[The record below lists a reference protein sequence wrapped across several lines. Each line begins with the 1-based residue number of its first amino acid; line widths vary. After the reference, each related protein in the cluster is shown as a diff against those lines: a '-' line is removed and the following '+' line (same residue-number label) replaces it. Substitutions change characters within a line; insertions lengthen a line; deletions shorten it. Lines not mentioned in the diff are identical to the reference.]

1 MGALNRE
8 RIEESAARAAG
19 LRLRVNDNRL
29 EQAYNRT
36 WVKESIMEDV
46 NAEQI
51 SNQLGQIVA
60 QLAAI
65 REVLEKLVG
74 QNDHPTYSQTKRY

>member
-1 MGALNRE
+1 
-8 RIEESAARAAG
+8 
-19 LRLRVNDNRL
+19 
-29 EQAYNRT
+29 
-36 WVKESIMEDV
+36 MEDV